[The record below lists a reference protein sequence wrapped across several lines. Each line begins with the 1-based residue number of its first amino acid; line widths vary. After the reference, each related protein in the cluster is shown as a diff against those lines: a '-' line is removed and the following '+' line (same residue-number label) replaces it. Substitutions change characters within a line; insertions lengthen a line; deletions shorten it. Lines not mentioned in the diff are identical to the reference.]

1 VSPAKSYRATAW
13 RPDAPESTLDGL
25 RGGLPVV
32 GDDGLEQAAG
42 GDVPDTDASWDGCR
56 GKLVGSA
63 AGRGGKSEQNTN
75 A

>member
-1 VSPAKSYRATAW
+1 M
-13 RPDAPESTLDGL
+13 
-25 RGGLPVV
+25 